1 MVVRARAI
9 NTSKDVNGFS
19 TVDKSTQKI
28 LNIILFKTVFT
39 KSHQGSK
46 DTLGHT

>member
-19 TVDKSTQKI
+19 TVDKSTKI

-39 KSHQGSK
+39 KSHQGFK

>member
-9 NTSKDVNGFS
+9 NTSKDVNGLS
-19 TVDKSTQKI
+19 TVNKSTKK